1 MIQWLPEKGGFS
13 EREPQKY
20 THGIYVLKSTCIPL
34 FIGIEAT
41 QGASKLQT
49 LSH

>member
-13 EREPQKY
+13 EREPQKH
-20 THGIYVLKSTCIPL
+20 THGIYVLKSSCIPS
-34 FIGIEAT
+34 FIESAT

-49 LSH
+49 L

>member
-1 MIQWLPEKGGFS
+1 MIQWLPEKGRFS

-20 THGIYVLKSTCIPL
+20 THGIYVLKSSCISS

-41 QGASKLQT
+41 QRASKLQT
-49 LSH
+49 L